1 MAMAMIACA
10 GCRGRDS
17 TEATANV
24 ARWVVQQGGTVRL
37 EGRTKEI
44 SVADDLPSDPFQ
56 IDRISLNETSVR
68 DEQLQQ
74 LTALKNLRSLS
85 LYRTGVTD
93 AGLEHLAGLTGL
105 EELELSYT
113 GVTDTGLARLMGLTR
128 LKKLYLYG
136 TSGSVTDEGVKTV
149 QKALPNVKII
159 R

>member
-1 MAMAMIACA
+1 MAIAIVACA
-10 GCRGRDS
+10 GCRGHDS
-17 TEATANV
+17 AEASANV

-37 EGRTKEI
+37 EGRMKEI
-44 SVADDLPSDPFQ
+44 SAADDLPSEPFQ

-85 LYRTGVTD
+85 LYRTGITD
-93 AGLEHLAGLTGL
+93 AGLEHLAGLTRL

-113 GVTDTGLARLMGLTR
+113 GVTDNGLARLMGLTR

-136 TSGSVTDEGVKTV
+136 TSGAVTDAGVETM
-149 QKALPNVKII
+149 QKALPDLKII